1 MSEYLVQML
10 PMLLLGGLISG
21 WLTEALS
28 RAGGYGLIPD
38 MVLGLAGSVIMGAA
52 MWLVVSRD
60 AGMVTMLLVGCAGA
74 ALAIVAQR
82 GLWPSGRLAT

>member
-52 MWLVVSRD
+52 MWLMVSRD

-82 GLWPSGRLAT
+82 GLWPSTRLAT

>member
-21 WLTEALS
+21 WLAEALS

-60 AGMVTMLLVGCAGA
+60 AGMLTMLLVGCAGA
-74 ALAIVAQR
+74 AVPIVAQR
-82 GLWPSGRLAT
+82 GLWPSARLGT

>member
-52 MWLVVSRD
+52 MWLMVSRD